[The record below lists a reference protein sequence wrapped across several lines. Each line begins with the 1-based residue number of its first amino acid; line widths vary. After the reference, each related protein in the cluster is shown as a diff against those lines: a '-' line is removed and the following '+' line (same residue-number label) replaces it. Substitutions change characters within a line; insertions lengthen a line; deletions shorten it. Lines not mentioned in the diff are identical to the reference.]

1 MPKRLRAR
9 PANWVLLLISSSLV
23 LGGLVVAS
31 AMKPLP
37 SYLVASSTIS
47 TGTLLSE
54 ADAVV
59 VQLDL
64 GVYSEA
70 YVVAGTSIEGL
81 SATAVIGQGELIP
94 LRLIG
99 RGLRPDQTALRF
111 VPDLKPAQSI
121 VPGSVVSVWQVIET
135 EEGFM
140 PQRIVS
146 VSEVLAIEFGDGLFA
161 EDAPDVEL
169 LLNLDQST
177 LVLAA
182 VAAGYPIYVLPLP

>member
-59 VQLDL
+59 VELDL

-70 YVVAGTSIEGL
+70 YVAAGTSIEGL

-135 EEGFM
+135 EEGFV

>member
-9 PANWVLLLISSSLV
+9 PANWVLLLIGSSLV
-23 LGGLVVAS
+23 LGGLVFAS
-31 AMKPLP
+31 AIKPLP

-47 TGTLLSE
+47 TGTLISD
-54 ADAVV
+54 ADVV
-59 VQLDL
+59 VAEIDL
-64 GVYSEA
+64 GTLSEA
-70 YVVAGTSIEGL
+70 YVTADTATDGL
-81 SATAVIGQGELIP
+81 SVTAVIGRGELIP

-99 RGLRPDQTALRF
+99 TGLRPNQTAIRF
-111 VPDLKPAQSI
+111 VPNLKPADSI
-121 VPGSVVSVWQVIET
+121 VAGSVVSVWQVTET
-135 EEGFM
+135 DDGFV

-182 VAAGYPIYVLPLP
+182 VAARYPIYVLPLP

>member
-9 PANWVLLLISSSLV
+9 PANWVLLLIGSSLV
-23 LGGLVVAS
+23 LGGLVFAS
-31 AMKPLP
+31 AIKPLP

-47 TGTLLSE
+47 TGTLISD
-54 ADAVV
+54 ADTVV
-59 VQLDL
+59 AEIDL
-64 GVYSEA
+64 GTLSEA
-70 YVVAGTSIEGL
+70 YVTADTATDGL
-81 SATAVIGQGELIP
+81 SVTAVIGKGELIP

-99 RGLRPDQTALRF
+99 TGLRPNQTAIRF
-111 VPDLKPAQSI
+111 VPNLKPADSI
-121 VPGSVVSVWQVIET
+121 VAGSVVSVWQVTET
-135 EEGFM
+135 DDGFV

-161 EDAPDVEL
+161 EDAPDAEL

-182 VAAGYPIYVLPLP
+182 VAARYPIYVLPLP

>member
-9 PANWVLLLISSSLV
+9 PANWVLLLIGSSLV
-23 LGGLVVAS
+23 LGGLVFAS
-31 AMKPLP
+31 AIKPLP

-47 TGTLLSE
+47 TGTLISD
-54 ADAVV
+54 ADMVV
-59 VQLDL
+59 AEIDL
-64 GVYSEA
+64 GTLSEA
-70 YVVAGTSIEGL
+70 YVTADTATDGL
-81 SATAVIGQGELIP
+81 SVTAVIGQGELIP

-99 RGLRPDQTALRF
+99 TGLRPNQTAIRF
-111 VPDLKPAQSI
+111 VPNLKPADSI
-121 VPGSVVSVWQVIET
+121 VAGSVVSVWQVTET
-135 EEGFM
+135 DDGFV

-182 VAAGYPIYVLPLP
+182 VAARYPIYVLPLP

>member
-70 YVVAGTSIEGL
+70 YVAAGTSIEGL

-121 VPGSVVSVWQVIET
+121 VPGSVVSVWQVTET
-135 EEGFM
+135 EDGFM

>member
-9 PANWVLLLISSSLV
+9 PANWVLLLIGSSLV
-23 LGGLVVAS
+23 LGGLVFAS
-31 AMKPLP
+31 AIKPLP
-37 SYLVASSTIS
+37 SYLVASSAIS
-47 TGTLLSE
+47 TGTLIS
-54 ADAVV
+54 DAATVV
-59 VQLDL
+59 AEIDL
-64 GVYSEA
+64 GTLGEA
-70 YVVAGTSIEGL
+70 YVTADTATDGL
-81 SATAVIGQGELIP
+81 SVTAVIGQGELIP

-99 RGLRPDQTALRF
+99 TGLRPNQTAIRF
-111 VPDLKPAQSI
+111 VPNLKPADSI
-121 VPGSVVSVWQVIET
+121 VAGSVVSVWQVTET
-135 EEGFM
+135 KDGFV

-182 VAAGYPIYVLPLP
+182 VAARYPIYVLPLP

>member
-9 PANWVLLLISSSLV
+9 PANWVLLLIGSSLV
-23 LGGLVVAS
+23 LGGLVFAS
-31 AMKPLP
+31 AIKPLP
-37 SYLVASSTIS
+37 TYLVASSTIS
-47 TGTLLSE
+47 TGTLISD
-54 ADAVV
+54 ADVV
-59 VQLDL
+59 VAEIDL
-64 GVYSEA
+64 GTLSEA
-70 YVVAGTSIEGL
+70 YVTADTATDGL
-81 SATAVIGQGELIP
+81 SVTAVIGRGELIP

-99 RGLRPDQTALRF
+99 TGLRPNQTAIRF
-111 VPDLKPAQSI
+111 VPSLRPADSI
-121 VPGSVVSVWQVIET
+121 VAGSVVSVWQVTET
-135 EEGFM
+135 DDGFV

-182 VAAGYPIYVLPLP
+182 VAARYPIYVLPLP

>member
-64 GVYSEA
+64 GFYSEA
-70 YVVAGTSIEGL
+70 YVAAGTSIEGL

-121 VPGSVVSVWQVIET
+121 VPGSVVSVWQVTET
-135 EEGFM
+135 EDGFM

>member
-9 PANWVLLLISSSLV
+9 PANWVLLLIGSSLV
-23 LGGLVVAS
+23 LGGLVFAS
-31 AMKPLP
+31 AIKPLP

-47 TGTLLSE
+47 TGTLISD
-54 ADAVV
+54 ADVV
-59 VQLDL
+59 VAEIDL
-64 GVYSEA
+64 GTLSEA
-70 YVVAGTSIEGL
+70 YVTADTATDGL
-81 SATAVIGQGELIP
+81 SVTAVIGQGELIP

-99 RGLRPDQTALRF
+99 TGLRPNQTAIRF
-111 VPDLKPAQSI
+111 VPNLKPADSI
-121 VPGSVVSVWQVIET
+121 VAGSVVSVWQVTET
-135 EEGFM
+135 DDGFV

-182 VAAGYPIYVLPLP
+182 VAARYPIYVLPLP

>member
-9 PANWVLLLISSSLV
+9 PANWVLLLIGSSLV
-23 LGGLVVAS
+23 LGGLVFAS
-31 AMKPLP
+31 AIKPLP

-47 TGTLLSE
+47 TGTLISD
-54 ADAVV
+54 ADTVV
-59 VQLDL
+59 AEIDL
-64 GVYSEA
+64 GTLSEA
-70 YVVAGTSIEGL
+70 YVTADTATDGL
-81 SATAVIGQGELIP
+81 SVTAVIGKGELIP

-99 RGLRPDQTALRF
+99 TGLRPNQTAIRF
-111 VPDLKPAQSI
+111 VLNLKPADSI
-121 VPGSVVSVWQVIET
+121 VAGSVVSVWQVTET
-135 EEGFM
+135 DDGFV

-182 VAAGYPIYVLPLP
+182 VAARYPIYVLPLP

>member
-9 PANWVLLLISSSLV
+9 PANWLLLLISSSLV

-59 VQLDL
+59 AQLDL

-70 YVVAGTSIEGL
+70 YVAAGTSIEGL

-121 VPGSVVSVWQVIET
+121 VPGSVVSVWQVTET
-135 EEGFM
+135 EEGFV

>member
-9 PANWVLLLISSSLV
+9 PANWVLLLIGSSLV
-23 LGGLVVAS
+23 LGGLLFAS
-31 AMKPLP
+31 AIKPLP

-47 TGTLLSE
+47 TGTLISD
-54 ADAVV
+54 ADVV
-59 VQLDL
+59 VAEIDL
-64 GVYSEA
+64 GTLSEA
-70 YVVAGTSIEGL
+70 YVTADTATDGL
-81 SATAVIGQGELIP
+81 SVTAVIGQGELIP

-99 RGLRPDQTALRF
+99 TGLRPNQTAIRF
-111 VPDLKPAQSI
+111 VPNLKPADSI
-121 VPGSVVSVWQVIET
+121 VAGSVVSVWQVTET
-135 EEGFM
+135 DDGFV

-182 VAAGYPIYVLPLP
+182 VAARYPIYVLPLP

>member
-9 PANWVLLLISSSLV
+9 PANWVLLLIGSSLV
-23 LGGLVVAS
+23 LGGLVFAS
-31 AMKPLP
+31 AIKPLP
-37 SYLVASSTIS
+37 SYLVASSAIS
-47 TGTLLSE
+47 TGTLISD
-54 ADAVV
+54 ADTVV
-59 VQLDL
+59 AEIDL
-64 GVYSEA
+64 GSLSEA
-70 YVVAGTSIEGL
+70 YVTADTAIDGL
-81 SATAVIGQGELIP
+81 SVTAVIGKGELIP

-99 RGLRPDQTALRF
+99 TGLRPNQTAIRF
-111 VPDLKPAQSI
+111 VPNLKPADSI
-121 VPGSVVSVWQVIET
+121 VAGSAVSVWQVTET
-135 EEGFM
+135 EEGFV

-182 VAAGYPIYVLPLP
+182 VAARYPIYVLPLP

>member
-9 PANWVLLLISSSLV
+9 PANWVLLLIGSSLV
-23 LGGLVVAS
+23 LGGLVFAS
-31 AMKPLP
+31 AIKPLP
-37 SYLVASSTIS
+37 SYLVASSAIS
-47 TGTLLSE
+47 TGTLISD
-54 ADAVV
+54 ADTVV
-59 VQLDL
+59 AEIDL
-64 GVYSEA
+64 GTLSEA
-70 YVVAGTSIEGL
+70 YVTADTATDGL
-81 SATAVIGQGELIP
+81 SVTAVIGKGELIP

-99 RGLRPDQTALRF
+99 TGLRPNQTAIRF
-111 VPDLKPAQSI
+111 VPNLKPADSI
-121 VPGSVVSVWQVIET
+121 VAGSVVSVWQVTET
-135 EEGFM
+135 DDGFV

-182 VAAGYPIYVLPLP
+182 VAARYPIYVLPLP

>member
-23 LGGLVVAS
+23 LGGLVFAS
-31 AMKPLP
+31 AIKPLP
-37 SYLVASSTIS
+37 SYVVASSAIS
-47 TGTLLSE
+47 TGTLISD
-54 ADAVV
+54 ADTVV
-59 VQLDL
+59 AEIDL
-64 GVYSEA
+64 GSLSEA
-70 YVVAGTSIEGL
+70 YVTADTAIDGL
-81 SATAVIGQGELIP
+81 SVTAVIGKGELIP

-99 RGLRPDQTALRF
+99 TGLRPNQTAIRF
-111 VPDLKPAQSI
+111 VPNLKPADSI
-121 VPGSVVSVWQVIET
+121 VAGSAVSVWQVTET
-135 EEGFM
+135 EEGFV

-182 VAAGYPIYVLPLP
+182 VAARCPIYVLPLP

>member
-9 PANWVLLLISSSLV
+9 PANWVLLLIGSSLV
-23 LGGLVVAS
+23 LGGLVFAS
-31 AMKPLP
+31 AIKPLP
-37 SYLVASSTIS
+37 SYLVASSAIS
-47 TGTLLSE
+47 TGTLIS
-54 ADAVV
+54 DAATVV
-59 VQLDL
+59 AEIDL
-64 GVYSEA
+64 GTLGEA
-70 YVVAGTSIEGL
+70 YATADTATDGL
-81 SATAVIGQGELIP
+81 SVTAVIGQGELIP

-99 RGLRPDQTALRF
+99 TGLRPNQTAIRF
-111 VPDLKPAQSI
+111 VPSLRPADSI
-121 VPGSVVSVWQVIET
+121 VAGSVVSVWQVTET
-135 EEGFM
+135 DDGFV

-182 VAAGYPIYVLPLP
+182 VAARYPIYVLPLP

>member
-9 PANWVLLLISSSLV
+9 PANWVLLLIGSSLV
-23 LGGLVVAS
+23 LGGLVFAS
-31 AMKPLP
+31 AIKPLP

-47 TGTLLSE
+47 TGTLISD
-54 ADAVV
+54 ADTVV
-59 VQLDL
+59 AEIDL
-64 GVYSEA
+64 GTLSEA
-70 YVVAGTSIEGL
+70 YVTADTATDGL
-81 SATAVIGQGELIP
+81 SVTAVIGKGELIP

-99 RGLRPDQTALRF
+99 TGLRPNQTAIRF
-111 VPDLKPAQSI
+111 VPNLKPADSI
-121 VPGSVVSVWQVIET
+121 VAGSVVSVWQVTET
-135 EEGFM
+135 DDGFV

-182 VAAGYPIYVLPLP
+182 VAARYPIYVLPLP

>member
-23 LGGLVVAS
+23 LGGLVFAS
-31 AMKPLP
+31 AIKPLP
-37 SYLVASSTIS
+37 SYLVASSAIS
-47 TGTLLSE
+47 TGTLISD
-54 ADAVV
+54 ADTVV
-59 VQLDL
+59 AEIDL
-64 GVYSEA
+64 GSLSEA
-70 YVVAGTSIEGL
+70 YVTADTAIDGL
-81 SATAVIGQGELIP
+81 SVTAVIGKGELIP

-99 RGLRPDQTALRF
+99 TGLRPNQTAIRF
-111 VPDLKPAQSI
+111 VPNLKPADSI
-121 VPGSVVSVWQVIET
+121 VAGSAVSVWQVTET
-135 EEGFM
+135 EEGFV

-146 VSEVLAIEFGDGLFA
+146 VSEVLALEFGDGLFA

-182 VAAGYPIYVLPLP
+182 VAARYPIYVLPLP

>member
-9 PANWVLLLISSSLV
+9 PANWVLLLIGSSLV
-23 LGGLVVAS
+23 LGGLVFAS
-31 AMKPLP
+31 AIKPLP

-47 TGTLLSE
+47 TGTLISD
-54 ADAVV
+54 ADTVV
-59 VQLDL
+59 AEIDL
-64 GVYSEA
+64 GTLSEA
-70 YVVAGTSIEGL
+70 YVTADTATDGL
-81 SATAVIGQGELIP
+81 SVTAVIGKGELIP

-99 RGLRPDQTALRF
+99 TGLRPNQTAIRF
-111 VPDLKPAQSI
+111 VPNLKPADSI
-121 VPGSVVSVWQVIET
+121 VAGSVVPVWQVTET
-135 EEGFM
+135 DDGFV

-182 VAAGYPIYVLPLP
+182 VAARYPIYVLPLP

>member
-9 PANWVLLLISSSLV
+9 PANWVLLLISSLLV
-23 LGGLVVAS
+23 LGGLVFAS
-31 AMKPLP
+31 AIKPLP
-37 SYLVASSTIS
+37 SYLVASSAIS
-47 TGTLLSE
+47 TGTLVSD
-54 ADAVV
+54 ADTVV
-59 VQLDL
+59 AEINL
-64 GVYSEA
+64 GSLSEA
-70 YVVAGTSIEGL
+70 YVTADTAIDGL
-81 SATAVIGQGELIP
+81 SVTAVIGKGELIP

-99 RGLRPDQTALRF
+99 TGLRPNQTAIRF
-111 VPDLKPAQSI
+111 VPNLKPADSI
-121 VPGSVVSVWQVIET
+121 VAGSVVSVWQVTET
-135 EEGFM
+135 EDGFV

-182 VAAGYPIYVLPLP
+182 VAARYPIYVLPLP

>member
-23 LGGLVVAS
+23 LGGLVFAS
-31 AMKPLP
+31 AIKPLP
-37 SYLVASSTIS
+37 SYLVASSAIS
-47 TGTLLSE
+47 TGTLISD
-54 ADAVV
+54 ADTVV
-59 VQLDL
+59 AEIDL
-64 GVYSEA
+64 GSLSEA
-70 YVVAGTSIEGL
+70 YVTADTAIDGL
-81 SATAVIGQGELIP
+81 SVTAVIGKGELIP

-99 RGLRPDQTALRF
+99 TGLRPNQTAIRF
-111 VPDLKPAQSI
+111 VPKLKPADSI
-121 VPGSVVSVWQVIET
+121 VAGSAVSVWQVTET
-135 EEGFM
+135 EEGFV

-182 VAAGYPIYVLPLP
+182 VAARYPIYVLPLP

>member
-23 LGGLVVAS
+23 LGGLVFAS
-31 AMKPLP
+31 AIKPLP
-37 SYLVASSTIS
+37 SYLVASSAIS
-47 TGTLLSE
+47 TGTLISD
-54 ADAVV
+54 ADTVV
-59 VQLDL
+59 AEIDL
-64 GVYSEA
+64 GSLSEA
-70 YVVAGTSIEGL
+70 YVTADTAIDGL
-81 SATAVIGQGELIP
+81 SVTAVIGKGELIP

-99 RGLRPDQTALRF
+99 TGLRPNQTAIRF
-111 VPDLKPAQSI
+111 VPNLKPADSI
-121 VPGSVVSVWQVIET
+121 VAGSAVSVWQVTET
-135 EEGFM
+135 EEGFV

-182 VAAGYPIYVLPLP
+182 VAARYPIYVLPLP

>member
-9 PANWVLLLISSSLV
+9 PANWVLLLIGSSLV
-23 LGGLVVAS
+23 LGGLVFAS
-31 AMKPLP
+31 AIKPLP
-37 SYLVASSTIS
+37 SYLVASSAIS
-47 TGTLLSE
+47 TGTLIS
-54 ADAVV
+54 DAATVV
-59 VQLDL
+59 AEIDL
-64 GVYSEA
+64 GTLSEA
-70 YVVAGTSIEGL
+70 YVTADTATDGL
-81 SATAVIGQGELIP
+81 SVTAVIGQGELIP

-99 RGLRPDQTALRF
+99 TGLRPNQTAIRF
-111 VPDLKPAQSI
+111 VPNLKPADSI
-121 VPGSVVSVWQVIET
+121 VAGSVVSVWQVTET
-135 EEGFM
+135 EDGFV

-182 VAAGYPIYVLPLP
+182 VAARYPIYVLPLP

>member
-1 MPKRLRAR
+1 
-9 PANWVLLLISSSLV
+9 LV
-23 LGGLVVAS
+23 IGGLVVAS
-31 AMKPLP
+31 AIKPLP
-37 SYLVASSTIS
+37 SYLVASSTIP
-47 TGTLLSE
+47 TGTLVSDAAISASE
-54 ADAVV
+54 V
-59 VQLDL
+59 DL
-64 GVYSEA
+64 GSLSEA
-70 YVVAGTSIEGL
+70 YVTSSTPIDGL
-81 SATAVIGQGELIP
+81 SVTAVIGEGELIP

-99 RGLRPDQTALRF
+99 KGLRPDQTAIRF
-111 VPDLKPAQSI
+111 VPNLKPAESI
-121 VPGSVVSVWQVIET
+121 VAGSVVSVWQVTET
-135 EEGFM
+135 EDGFV

>member
-37 SYLVASSTIS
+37 SFLVASSTIS

-70 YVVAGTSIEGL
+70 YVAAGTSIEGL

-121 VPGSVVSVWQVIET
+121 VPGSVVSVWQVTET
-135 EEGFM
+135 EDGFM

>member
-9 PANWVLLLISSSLV
+9 PANWVLLLIGSSLV
-23 LGGLVVAS
+23 LGGLLFAS
-31 AMKPLP
+31 AIKPLP

-47 TGTLLSE
+47 TGTLIS
-54 ADAVV
+54 DAATVV
-59 VQLDL
+59 AEIDL
-64 GVYSEA
+64 GTLSEA
-70 YVVAGTSIEGL
+70 YVTADTATDGL
-81 SATAVIGQGELIP
+81 SVTAVIGQGELIP

-99 RGLRPDQTALRF
+99 TGLRPNQTAIRF
-111 VPDLKPAQSI
+111 VPNLKPADSI
-121 VPGSVVSVWQVIET
+121 VAGSVVSVWQVTET
-135 EEGFM
+135 DDGFV

-182 VAAGYPIYVLPLP
+182 VAARYPIYVLPLP

>member
-70 YVVAGTSIEGL
+70 YLAAGTSIEGL

-121 VPGSVVSVWQVIET
+121 VPGSVVSVWQVTET

>member
-9 PANWVLLLISSSLV
+9 PANWVLLLIGSSLV
-23 LGGLVVAS
+23 LGGLVFAS
-31 AMKPLP
+31 AIKPLP

-47 TGTLLSE
+47 TGTLISD
-54 ADAVV
+54 ADTVV
-59 VQLDL
+59 AEIDL
-64 GVYSEA
+64 GTLSEA
-70 YVVAGTSIEGL
+70 YVTADTAIDGL
-81 SATAVIGQGELIP
+81 SVTAVIGKGELIP

-99 RGLRPDQTALRF
+99 TGLRPNQTAIRF
-111 VPDLKPAQSI
+111 VPNLKPADSI
-121 VPGSVVSVWQVIET
+121 VAGSVVSVWQVTET
-135 EEGFM
+135 EDGFV

-182 VAAGYPIYVLPLP
+182 VAARYPIYVLPLP

>member
-9 PANWVLLLISSSLV
+9 PANWVLLIISSSFV
-23 LGGLVVAS
+23 IGGLVVAS
-31 AMKPLP
+31 AIKPLP
-37 SYLVASSTIS
+37 SYLVASATIP
-47 TGTLLSE
+47 TGTLVS
-54 ADAVV
+54 DAEMVTAEI
-59 VQLDL
+59 DL
-64 GVYSEA
+64 ETLSEA
-70 YVVAGTSIEGL
+70 YVTASTPIDGL
-81 SATAVIGQGELIP
+81 SVTAVIGKGELIP

-99 RGLRPDQTALRF
+99 KGLRPDQTAIRF
-111 VPDLKPAQSI
+111 VPNLKPAESI
-121 VPGSVVSVWQVIET
+121 VAGSVVSVWQVTET
-135 EEGFM
+135 EDGFV

>member
-81 SATAVIGQGELIP
+81 SATAVIGQGELLP

-121 VPGSVVSVWQVIET
+121 VPGSVVSVWQVTET
-135 EEGFM
+135 EDGFM

>member
-23 LGGLVVAS
+23 LGGLVFAS
-31 AMKPLP
+31 AIKPLP

-47 TGTLLSE
+47 TGTLISG
-54 ADAVV
+54 ADTVV
-59 VQLDL
+59 AEMDL
-64 GVYSEA
+64 GTLSEA
-70 YVVAGTSIEGL
+70 YVTAGTAIDGL
-81 SATAVIGQGELIP
+81 SVTAVIGIGELIP

-99 RGLRPDQTALRF
+99 RGLRPNQTSIRF
-111 VPDLKPAQSI
+111 IPNLKPADSI
-121 VPGSVVSVWQVIET
+121 VAGSVVSVWQVTET
-135 EEGFM
+135 EDGFV

>member
-9 PANWVLLLISSSLV
+9 PANWVLLLIGSSLV
-23 LGGLVVAS
+23 LGGLLFAS
-31 AMKPLP
+31 AIKPLP

-47 TGTLLSE
+47 TGTLISD
-54 ADAVV
+54 ADVV
-59 VQLDL
+59 VAEIDL
-64 GVYSEA
+64 GTLSEA
-70 YVVAGTSIEGL
+70 YVTADTATDGL
-81 SATAVIGQGELIP
+81 SVTAVIGRGELIP

-99 RGLRPDQTALRF
+99 TGLRPNQTAIRF
-111 VPDLKPAQSI
+111 VPSLRPADSI
-121 VPGSVVSVWQVIET
+121 VAGSVVSVWQVTET
-135 EEGFM
+135 DDGFV

-182 VAAGYPIYVLPLP
+182 VAARYPIYVLPLP

>member
-47 TGTLLSE
+47 TGVLLSD
-54 ADAVV
+54 ADAIV

-64 GVYSEA
+64 GDFAEI
-70 YVVAGTSIEGL
+70 YVTAETPIEGL

-94 LRLIG
+94 LRLTG
-99 RGLRPDQTALRF
+99 RGLRPEQTALRF

-121 VPGSVVSVWQVIET
+121 VPGSVVSVWQVTET

>member
-47 TGTLLSE
+47 TGMLLSD

-59 VQLDL
+59 VQVDL
-64 GVYSEA
+64 GVLAET
-70 YVVAGTSIEGL
+70 YVTAETPIEGL

-94 LRLIG
+94 LRLTG
-99 RGLRPDQTALRF
+99 RGLRPEQTALRF

-121 VPGSVVSVWQVIET
+121 VPGSVVSVWQVTET

>member
-23 LGGLVVAS
+23 LGGLVFAS
-31 AMKPLP
+31 AIKPLP
-37 SYLVASSTIS
+37 TYLVASSAIS
-47 TGTLLSE
+47 TGTLISD
-54 ADAVV
+54 ADTVV
-59 VQLDL
+59 AEIDL
-64 GVYSEA
+64 GSLSEA
-70 YVVAGTSIEGL
+70 YVTADTAIDGL
-81 SATAVIGQGELIP
+81 SVTAVIGKGELIP

-99 RGLRPDQTALRF
+99 TGLRPNQTAIRF
-111 VPDLKPAQSI
+111 VPNLKPADSI
-121 VPGSVVSVWQVIET
+121 VAGSAVSVWQVTET
-135 EEGFM
+135 EEGFV

-182 VAAGYPIYVLPLP
+182 VAARYPIYVLPLP

>member
-9 PANWVLLLISSSLV
+9 PANWVLLLIGSSLV
-23 LGGLVVAS
+23 LGGLLFAS
-31 AMKPLP
+31 AIKPLP

-47 TGTLLSE
+47 TGTLISD
-54 ADAVV
+54 ADVV
-59 VQLDL
+59 VAEIDL
-64 GVYSEA
+64 GTLSEA
-70 YVVAGTSIEGL
+70 YVTADTATDGL
-81 SATAVIGQGELIP
+81 SVTAVIGRGELIP

-99 RGLRPDQTALRF
+99 TGLRPNQTAIRF
-111 VPDLKPAQSI
+111 VPSLKPADSI
-121 VPGSVVSVWQVIET
+121 VAGSVVSVWQVTET
-135 EEGFM
+135 DDGFV

-182 VAAGYPIYVLPLP
+182 VAARYPIYVLPLP